1 KWMDRSWRAAPA
13 LVLEP
18 GDRWKKLLGMQ
29 LLLESLALTIF
40 QVVREMRVEPVLA
53 DLLRYYE
60 KDEARHVGLGVQLL
74 PRLIRGLSK
83 RQGLALFAFQMRI
96 LGWALAGLKAMEPV
110 LRALGLRPKASR
122 PPRP

>member
-40 QVVREMRVEPVLA
+40 QVVRETRVEPVLA
-53 DLLRYYE
+53 ELLRYYE

-83 RQGLALFAFQMRI
+83 RKGLALFAFQMRI
-96 LGWALAGLKAMEPV
+96 YGWALGGLKSMEPSLRTRV
-110 LRALGLRPKASR
+110 LGPNALL
-122 PPRP
+122 